1 MIAYSIQLLHLPK
14 KNIRMVLG
22 SGLVAN
28 GFREC
33 QDDENC
39 LVFAS
44 GVSNSANTD
53 TGAFE
58 REANLLRKS
67 LQQHAEKLFVY
78 FSTCSIYDP
87 SLQASPY
94 VNHKLAMEAIVQ
106 EFHGDYRIFR
116 ISNLA
121 GKTNNP
127 HTVLNFF
134 AQHILSGDFFS
145 LWKNAS
151 RNIIDLQ
158 DAVAICD
165 YLIQNKL
172 FKNEV
177 VDVANPV
184 NYPVLQIIRV
194 MEEILGEKGNYEL
207 IEKGYDPKINTL
219 PIQPFLSELKI
230 PFDKGYLIKTLTK
243 YYAVH

>member
-1 MIAYSIQLLHLPK
+1 LPK
-14 KNIRMVLG
+14 KNKGMVLG

-28 GFREC
+28 GFKEYR
-33 QDDENC
+33 DDENC
-39 LVFAS
+39 LIFAS

-53 TGAFE
+53 AGAFA
-58 REANLLRKS
+58 REANLLRNS
-67 LQQHAEKLFVY
+67 LQQHSEKLFIY

-87 SLQASPY
+87 SLQASQY
-94 VNHKLAMEAIVQ
+94 VNHKLAMEAILQ
-106 EFHGDYRIFR
+106 ENHGDYHIFR

-134 AQHILSGDFFS
+134 AQHILSRDFFS

-151 RNIIDLQ
+151 RNIIDLD

-172 FKNEV
+172 FKNKV
-177 VDVANPV
+177 VNVANPV

-194 MEEILGEKGNYEL
+194 LEEILRKKGNFKL
-207 IEKGYDPKINTL
+207 IEKGYDPEINTL
-219 PIQPFLSELKI
+219 PIQPFLNELNL
-230 PFDKGYLIKTLTK
+230 PFDKEYLNRTLTK